1 MNAGGLPVFGA
12 HRPPLEPYAL
22 ARTILSERRF
32 RVRVTAPAR
41 KTWWDVLVGWLGDR
55 WHDLLGAFGKHVHV
69 SPRVTVAAGDIV
81 IVVVTALV
89 IFVAVRLLSQY
100 IAEGVSQLGTLRAVP
115 SHAGAVELYE
125 MSLEAS
131 RRGDYGA
138 AVALLFRASLA
149 VLDLRG
155 VVHDDPSSTVN
166 ESRRQVRRT
175 EPRLVEPFEVLARA
189 FTAVVYADAPVS
201 QTQWANACEAYLRLS
216 DGMNDEH

>member
-12 HRPPLEPYAL
+12 HRPPFEPHAL
-22 ARTILSERRF
+22 ARTILSEPRF
-32 RVRVTAPAR
+32 QVRVSAPAR

-55 WHDLLGAFGKHVHV
+55 WHDLLGAFGKHIHV
-69 SPRVTVAAGDIV
+69 SAGVSVATGDIV
-81 IVVVTALV
+81 IVVVAALV

-100 IAEGVSQLGTLRAVP
+100 IAEGVSQAGTLRAVA
-115 SHAGAVELYE
+115 SRAGAAELYE

-131 RRGDYGA
+131 RRGDYGS
-138 AVALLFRASLA
+138 AVSLLFRASLA

-175 EPRLVEPFEVLARA
+175 EPRLVEPFDVLSRA
-189 FTAVVYADAPVS
+189 FTAVVYADVPVS
-201 QTQWANACEAYLRLS
+201 QTQWANAREAYLRLS
-216 DGMNDEH
+216 EGTNDAH